1 MSVNLK
7 ELESELNNLLK
18 PEQFTDYCPNG
29 LQLEGRF
36 EVNKIVSGV
45 TACQALIGAAI
56 ESSADVLLVHHG
68 YFWRGEDQTITGLRK
83 KRIQSL
89 LEHDISL
96 CAYHL
101 PLDAHEELGN
111 NAQLAR
117 KLDLVTEGVLDKNAK
132 NPIVFKGRL
141 ENPCTFNEFSRL
153 LAERLAREPLGI
165 RGLAEKIKTIAW
177 CTGAGQNYIGM
188 AADAGVDAYLTG
200 EVSEATV
207 HIARESGLHFFS
219 AGHHATERYGVQA
232 VGNYLARKFNICHE
246 FIDIDNPA

>member
-101 PLDAHEELGN
+101 PLDAHEN
-111 NAQLAR
+111 LATM
-117 KLDLVTEGVLDKNAK
+117 LNLLVSWILLQKMCLIK
-132 NPIVFKGRL
+132 MQRIRL
-141 ENPCTFNEFSRL
+141 FLR
-153 LAERLAREPLGI
+153 
-165 RGLAEKIKTIAW
+165 
-177 CTGAGQNYIGM
+177 AG
-188 AADAGVDAYLTG
+188 
-200 EVSEATV
+200 
-207 HIARESGLHFFS
+207 
-219 AGHHATERYGVQA
+219 
-232 VGNYLARKFNICHE
+232 
-246 FIDIDNPA
+246 